1 MDYLDAVKVL
11 RSNPLFSK
19 LDQAKLKLL
28 AFAAEYQTF
37 KDGEVL
43 FNFGEPSDCA
53 YLIDEGNADALIEKD
68 GREIIVNTLGR
79 HEVIGEMGIFR
90 NSGRSA
96 TIKAKGDLSV
106 MRIDGDMFLS
116 LVTEN
121 PDAALGVMRL
131 LSEKLANTS
140 ALVEKLEGRLRS
152 AADGGE

>member
-28 AFAAEYQTF
+28 AFASEYQTF

-43 FNFGEPSDCA
+43 FNAGEPSDCA
-53 YLIDEGNADALIEKD
+53 YLINEGEAIVVVEKD
-68 GREIIVNTLGR
+68 GSEIIINTLGR
-79 HEVIGEMGIFR
+79 HEVFGEMGIFR
-90 NSGRSA
+90 NSARSA

-131 LSEKLANTS
+131 LSDKVAS
-140 ALVEKLEGRLRS
+140 ASVPAKK
-152 AADGGE
+152 